1 MKRFAVLA
9 LAVLTTF
16 GFVAAA
22 NAQTAVAPL
31 VTKDATTI
39 VRVDLSQISGPQLS
53 ETTQKLAGAA
63 IDYFV
68 ADAEKAQELK
78 EASPLLGM
86 FAAQYA
92 EMYLSPLQDA
102 GVAEFYVI
110 VDKAADAEKPA
121 YPYVAIPIADLSKDE
136 TDAIRE
142 ALKDLN
148 GQLNGALKYRF
159 ARFGFMIVPFI
170 PETVDADEAKAYVKE
185 RFAKIAK
192 VDDAVFAEGFAKLG
206 TGALVSAVGL
216 ATDVD
221 PNAQAQIDEA
231 LEQLATLGG
240 DAPEGLADFVQKS
253 LDWNKKF
260 AELHRYGA
268 FKIDLNALEVVS
280 VVETKSPEAAQEY
293 LALVDEVKAE
303 TTAFVEKTIDEQLA
317 KNADAEN
324 VPSKEDLVSLKND
337 LKAVVDAFLGAI
349 KADGATLTWKLD
361 EQFFVDAK
369 PAFDQLVKGVA
380 DIQVKIA
387 PAEEALEEDA
397 EPGIK
402 LDFDVEV
409 EDKAL

>member
-1 MKRFAVLA
+1 MKRFAALA

-53 ETTQKLAGAA
+53 ETTQKLVGAA
-63 IDYFV
+63 VDYFV

-78 EASPLLGM
+78 EASPLLAM

-102 GVAEFYVI
+102 GVAEVYVI

-121 YPYVAIPIADLSKDE
+121 YPYAAIPIAGLSKEKTDE
-136 TDAIRE
+136 IRD
-142 ALKDLN
+142 ALKTLN
-148 GQLNGALKYRF
+148 NQLNGALKYRF

-185 RFAKIAK
+185 RFGKIAK

-206 TGALVSAVGL
+206 TGALVSAVGI
-216 ATDVD
+216 ATEAD
-221 PNAQAQIDEA
+221 PAAQAQIDDA
-231 LEQLATLGG
+231 LATLGA
-240 DAPEGLADFVQKS
+240 DAPEGLADFVQKTFA
-253 LDWNKKF
+253 LNQKF
-260 AELHRYGA
+260 VDLTCYGA
-268 FKIDLNALEVVS
+268 WKLDLNALEIVGI
-280 VVETKSPEAAQEY
+280 VETKSAQAAQDY
-293 LALVDEVKAE
+293 LALVDEVKKE
-303 TTAFVEKTIDEQLA
+303 TTAFVEKTLDAKLA
-317 KNADAEN
+317 ELEGEEN
-324 VPSKEDLVSLKND
+324 VPSKEEVDPLKNG
-337 LKAVVDAFLGAI
+337 LKDVVDAFLGAL

-369 PAFDQLVKGVA
+369 PVFDKLVEGVA
-380 DIQVKIA
+380 DLQVKVA

-402 LDFDVEV
+402 FDIDVEV
-409 EDKAL
+409 QKEEL

>member
-1 MKRFAVLA
+1 MKRFAALA

-39 VRVDLSQISGPQLS
+39 VRVDLSQINGPQLS
-53 ETTQKLAGAA
+53 ETTQKLVGAA
-63 IDYFV
+63 VDYFV

-102 GVAEFYVI
+102 GVAEVYVI

-121 YPYVAIPIADLSKDE
+121 YPYAAIPIAGLSQEE
-136 TDAIRE
+136 TNEIRD
-142 ALKDLN
+142 ALKTLN
-148 GQLNGALKYRF
+148 NQLNGALKYRF

-170 PETVDADEAKAYVKE
+170 PETVDADEAKNYVKE
-185 RFAKIAK
+185 RFGKIAK
-192 VDDAVFAEGFAKLG
+192 ADDAVFAEGFAKLG
-206 TGALVSAVGL
+206 TGAAVSVVGL

-221 PNAQAQIDEA
+221 PAAQAQIDET
-231 LEQLATLGG
+231 LDSLATLGA

-280 VVETKSPEAAQEY
+280 VVETKSPEAAKEY
-293 LALVDEVKAE
+293 LALVDEVKKD
-303 TTAFVEKTIDEQLA
+303 TTAFVEKALDAQLA
-317 KNADAEN
+317 ANEEN
-324 VPSKEDLVSLKND
+324 KLTQDEAALLKD
-337 LKAVVDAFLGAI
+337 DVKALVDAFLGAM

-361 EQFFVDAK
+361 GQFFADSKPVFDKLAADALELQK
-369 PAFDQLVKGVA
+369 RLTPPED
-380 DIQVKIA
+380 
-387 PAEEALEEDA
+387 EEAETEDDEEF
-397 EPGIK
+397 E
-402 LDFDVEV
+402 F
-409 EDKAL
+409 

>member
-1 MKRFAVLA
+1 MKRFAALA

-53 ETTQKLAGAA
+53 ETTQKLVGAA
-63 IDYFV
+63 VDYFV

-102 GVAEFYVI
+102 GVAEVYVI

-121 YPYVAIPIADLSKDE
+121 YPYAAIPIAGLSQEE
-136 TDAIRE
+136 TNEIRD
-142 ALKDLN
+142 ALKTLN
-148 GQLNGALKYRF
+148 NQLNGALKYRF

-170 PETVDADEAKAYVKE
+170 PETVDADEAKNYVKE
-185 RFAKIAK
+185 RFGKIAK
-192 VDDAVFAEGFAKLG
+192 ADDAVFAEGFAKLG
-206 TGALVSAVGL
+206 AGAVVSVVGL

-221 PNAQAQIDEA
+221 PAAQAQIDET
-231 LEQLATLGG
+231 LDSLATLGA

-280 VVETKSPEAAQEY
+280 VVETKSPEAAKEY
-293 LALVDEVKAE
+293 LALVDEVKKD
-303 TTAFVEKTIDEQLA
+303 TTAFVEKALDAQLA
-317 KNADAEN
+317 ANEEN
-324 VPSKEDLVSLKND
+324 KLTQDEAALLKD
-337 LKAVVDAFLGAI
+337 DVKALVDAFLGAM

-361 EQFFVDAK
+361 GQFFADSKPVFDKLAADALELQK
-369 PAFDQLVKGVA
+369 RLTPPED
-380 DIQVKIA
+380 
-387 PAEEALEEDA
+387 EEAETEDDEEF
-397 EPGIK
+397 E
-402 LDFDVEV
+402 F
-409 EDKAL
+409 

>member
-1 MKRFAVLA
+1 MKRFLSLA

-39 VRVDLSQISGPQLS
+39 VRVDLSQLDGAQLS
-53 ETTQKLAGAA
+53 QTAQKLAGAA

-68 ADAEKAQELK
+68 ADAEKAK
-78 EASPLLGM
+78 EMKNAAPLVGM

-92 EMYLSPLQDA
+92 EMYVAPLKEA

-110 VDKAADAEKPA
+110 VDKAVDAENPA
-121 YPYVAIPIADLSKDE
+121 YPYVAIPIADLSQDE
-136 TDAIRE
+136 VAAVRD
-142 ALKDLN
+142 ALKTLN

-159 ARFGFMIVPFI
+159 ARFGFMIVPMI
-170 PETVDADEAKAYVKE
+170 PETVDADEAKAYVKN
-185 RFAKIAK
+185 RFGKIAK

-206 TGALVSAVGL
+206 TGAVVSAVGI
-216 ATDVD
+216 ATEAD
-221 PNAQAQIDEA
+221 PAAQAQIDDA
-231 LEQLATLGG
+231 LATLGA

-253 LDWNKKF
+253 FALNQKF
-260 AELHRYGA
+260 VELTRYGA
-268 FKIDLNALEVVS
+268 WKLDLNALEIVGI
-280 VVETKSPEAAQEY
+280 VETKSAQAAQDY
-293 LALVDEVKAE
+293 LALVDEVKKE
-303 TTAFVEKTIDEQLA
+303 TTAFVEKTIDAQLA
-317 KNADAEN
+317 TVEDEN
-324 VPSKEDLVSLKND
+324 KPTQEDVDLLKSD
-337 LKAVVDAFLGAI
+337 LGAVVDAFLGAI

-369 PAFDQLVKGVA
+369 PVFDKLVA
-380 DIQVKIA
+380 DGIAIQAEIA

-402 LDFDVEV
+402 FDIDVEV
-409 EDKAL
+409 QKEEL

>member
-39 VRVDLSQISGPQLS
+39 VRVDLSQIDGSQLS
-53 ETTQKLAGAA
+53 QTTQKLVGAA
-63 IDYFV
+63 VDYFV

-78 EASPLLGM
+78 ETSPLLGM

-92 EMYLSPLQDA
+92 EMCVSPLKDA
-102 GVAEFYVI
+102 GVSEFYVI
-110 VDKAADAEKPA
+110 VDKAVDAEKPA
-121 YPYVAIPIADLSKDE
+121 YPYLAIPVAGFTKDQIDKVR
-136 TDAIRE
+136 DA
-142 ALKDLN
+142 LGSLN
-148 GQLNGALKYRF
+148 SQFNNALKYRF
-159 ARFGFMIVPFI
+159 VRHGFAIVPFI
-170 PETVDADEAKAYVKE
+170 PETVDVDEAKAYVKE
-185 RFAKIAK
+185 RFTKIAK
-192 VDDAVFAEGFAKLG
+192 ADDAVFAEGFAKLG

-293 LALVDEVKAE
+293 L
-303 TTAFVEKTIDEQLA
+303 
-317 KNADAEN
+317 
-324 VPSKEDLVSLKND
+324 
-337 LKAVVDAFLGAI
+337 
-349 KADGATLTWKLD
+349 
-361 EQFFVDAK
+361 
-369 PAFDQLVKGVA
+369 
-380 DIQVKIA
+380 
-387 PAEEALEEDA
+387 
-397 EPGIK
+397 
-402 LDFDVEV
+402 
-409 EDKAL
+409 

>member
-1 MKRFAVLA
+1 MKRFLSLA

-39 VRVDLSQISGPQLS
+39 VRVDLSQLDGAQLS
-53 ETTQKLAGAA
+53 QTAQKLAGAA

-68 ADAEKAQELK
+68 ADAEKAK
-78 EASPLLGM
+78 EMKNAAPLVGM

-92 EMYLSPLQDA
+92 EMYVAPLKEA

-110 VDKAADAEKPA
+110 VDKAVDAENPA
-121 YPYVAIPIADLSKDE
+121 YPYVAIPIGALSQDE
-136 TDAIRE
+136 VAAVRD
-142 ALKDLN
+142 ALKTLN

-159 ARFGFMIVPFI
+159 ARFGFMIVPMI
-170 PETVDADEAKAYVKE
+170 PETVDADEAKAYVKN
-185 RFAKIAK
+185 RFGKIAK

-206 TGALVSAVGL
+206 TGAVVSAVGI
-216 ATDVD
+216 ATEAD
-221 PNAQAQIDEA
+221 PAAQAQIDDA
-231 LEQLATLGG
+231 LATLGA

-253 LDWNKKF
+253 FALNQKF
-260 AELHRYGA
+260 VELTRYGA
-268 FKIDLNALEVVS
+268 WKLDLNALEIVGI
-280 VVETKSPEAAQEY
+280 VETKSAQAAQDY
-293 LALVDEVKAE
+293 LALVDEVKKE
-303 TTAFVEKTIDEQLA
+303 TTAFVEKTIDAQLA
-317 KNADAEN
+317 TVEDEN
-324 VPSKEDLVSLKND
+324 KPTQEDVDLLKSD
-337 LKAVVDAFLGAI
+337 LGAVVDAFLGAI

-369 PAFDQLVKGVA
+369 PVFDKLVA
-380 DIQVKIA
+380 DGIAIQAEIA

-402 LDFDVEV
+402 FDIDVEV
-409 EDKAL
+409 QKEEL

>member
-1 MKRFAVLA
+1 MKRFLSLA

-39 VRVDLSQISGPQLS
+39 VRVDLSQLDGAQLS
-53 ETTQKLAGAA
+53 QTAQKLAGAA

-78 EASPLLGM
+78 EASPLLAM

-92 EMYLSPLQDA
+92 EMYVSPLKEA

-110 VDKAADAEKPA
+110 VDKAVDAENPA
-121 YPYVAIPIADLSKDE
+121 YPYVAIPIADLSD
-136 TDAIRE
+136 DDVAAVRD
-142 ALKDLN
+142 ALKTLN
-148 GQLNGALKYRF
+148 NQLNGALKYRF

-185 RFAKIAK
+185 RFGKIAK

-206 TGALVSAVGL
+206 TGALVSAVGI
-216 ATDVD
+216 ATEAD
-221 PNAQAQIDEA
+221 PAAQAQIDEA
-231 LEQLATLGG
+231 LEQLATLGA

-253 LDWNKKF
+253 FALNQKF
-260 AELHRYGA
+260 VELTRYGA
-268 FKIDLNALEVVS
+268 WKLDLNALEIVGI
-280 VVETKSPEAAQEY
+280 VETKSAQAAQDY
-293 LALVDEVKAE
+293 LALVDEVKKE
-303 TTAFVEKTIDEQLA
+303 TTAFVEKTLDAKLA
-317 KNADAEN
+317 ELEGEEN
-324 VPSKEDLVSLKND
+324 VPSKEEVDPLKNG
-337 LKAVVDAFLGAI
+337 LKDVVDALLGAI

-369 PAFDQLVKGVA
+369 PVFDKLVEGVA
-380 DIQVKIA
+380 DLQVKVA

-402 LDFDVEV
+402 FDIDVEV
-409 EDKAL
+409 QKEEL